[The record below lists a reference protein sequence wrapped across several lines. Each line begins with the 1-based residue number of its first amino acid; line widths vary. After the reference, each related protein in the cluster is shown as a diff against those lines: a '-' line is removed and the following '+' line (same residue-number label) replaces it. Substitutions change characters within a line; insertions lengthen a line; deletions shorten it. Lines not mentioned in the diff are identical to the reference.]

1 MGMYSTKVSLTD
13 PQITVLRAEAERLG
27 ISVADVIRR
36 ALDEWRAGKVAPIV
50 QTVRLAEGHEVRR
63 WPIAEGGAP

>member
-1 MGMYSTKVSLTD
+1 MYSTKVSLTD

-36 ALDEWRAGKVAPIV
+36 ALDEWRHARTPARAEVAALGRGV
-50 QTVRLAEGHEVRR
+50 NATGE
-63 WPIAEGGAP
+63 

>member
-1 MGMYSTKVSLTD
+1 MYSTKVSLTD

-36 ALDEWRAGKVAPIV
+36 ALDEWRGKKEM
-50 QTVRLAEGHEVRR
+50 RRKAETDWTEMQQISEAQRG
-63 WPIAEGGAP
+63 IASTGS